1 MPRILCRLAV
11 ILGLT
16 LAVTGCGPSGGAASY
31 TYAPPAPGAPATAP
45 SSGASGPPSVAPSA
59 AASAA
64 APSTSAGA
72 ASPSAASA
80 SASPAGG
87 PSITLTEWQVVAA
100 GTMKS
105 GKSDLTITN
114 AGALP
119 HELLIF
125 KSDRDPKAYPVDAA
139 GDIKEEGAGVALV
152 SDGENIDPDGTQTRS
167 VDLAPGKYM
176 FVCNIPTHFKQGMY
190 EIVIVTK

>member
-1 MPRILCRLAV
+1 MPRILCRFAV
-11 ILGLT
+11 ISSLVVG
-16 LAVTGCGPSGGAASY
+16 AAGCAPSGGAASY
-31 TYAPPAPGAPATAP
+31 TYAPPASGAPAAAP
-45 SSGASGPPSVAPSA
+45 TGGASGPPSVAPSA
-59 AASAA
+59 LASAA
-64 APSTSAGA
+64 APSSSAA
-72 ASPSAASA
+72 TASPPAPSA
-80 SASPAGG
+80 SASTAGG
-87 PSITLTEWQVVAA
+87 PSITLDEWQVVAA
-100 GTMKS
+100 GTMKP
-105 GKSDLTITN
+105 GKSNLTITN

-125 KSDRDPKAYPVDAA
+125 KSDRDPKAYPVDAS

-152 SDGENIDPDGTQTRS
+152 SDGENIDPGGTQTRS